1 MLPSQINSTQNNNAI
16 KRLTA
21 LWALSESGL
30 GGMMF
35 ALKIPFT
42 GFFVGGFA
50 IIMLGLIAFF
60 SNNNYKQIIK
70 STIIVLMVKAVV
82 SPHSPLPAYLA
93 VAFQGISA
101 AIFFSLFSYKT
112 ACIILGIVSM
122 AESAIQKIITLTIL
136 FGKKLW
142 EAIDALFVQ
151 ITNEFSIAW
160 HKDYSLWLIGIYILF
175 FIIWG
180 AIVGRWASKIPQYIS
195 EKKDDVLHDYENVKQ
210 QTIAVNPIRASKRK
224 TKRIIY
230 FTAILIFIVGVFLIS
245 GSSRNTVLFI
255 LGRSIAV
262 LLIIYFIFTPLTKW
276 LLQKWLHNR
285 PSNQKK
291 AAEEVIT
298 LLPQM
303 RTYVGSAFTM
313 AINELKYF
321 KRLRKFILY
330 IIILSLYA
338 EQPQ

>member
-1 MLPSQINSTQNNNAI
+1 MLSSPIHSSKNNNAI
-16 KRLTA
+16 QRLTA

-60 SNNNYKQIIK
+60 SNNNQQQIIK
-70 STIIVLMVKAVV
+70 STIIVLMVKAAV

-93 VAFQGISA
+93 VAFQGLSA
-101 AIFFSLFSYKT
+101 ALFFSLFSHKT
-112 ACIILGIVSM
+112 ACIILGMVSM

-151 ITNEFSIAW
+151 ITKEFSIAW
-160 HKDYSLWLIGIYILF
+160 HKDYSLWLIGIYIIL

-195 EKKDDVLHDYENVKQ
+195 EKEDAVLNDYENVKQ
-210 QTIAVNPIRASKRK
+210 HTISVKSISASKRK

-255 LGRSIAV
+255 LGRSIAT
-262 LLIIYFIFTPLTKW
+262 LLFIYFIFSPLTKW
-276 LLQKWLHNR
+276 LLQKWLNQR
-285 PSNQKK
+285 PDVQKK
-291 AAEEVIT
+291 EAEQIINW
-298 LLPQM
+298 LPQM
-303 RTYVGSAFTM
+303 KTFA
-313 AINELKYF
+313 AISYTIAANEANYF
-321 KRLRKFILY
+321 KRLRKFIIYL
-330 IIILSLYA
+330 IILSLYA
-338 EQPQ
+338 EQA